1 MKATVNVVA
10 DALSPPPI
18 PEGAPPPQRQDEL
31 RLEPEVELPPVTAAP
46 ASEPDPPRPLD
57 KPPGCDCSLPSA
69 SECLA
74 AALLGVAVGCLAA
87 YLLGPRRGVAMSA
100 ACAACP
106 APYRQLSIGEIST
119 SSGA

>member
-10 DALSPPPI
+10 DALSQPPI
-18 PEGAPPPQRQDEL
+18 PDGAPPPARQDEL
-31 RLEPEVELPPVTAAP
+31 RLEPEVELPPVNATPA
-46 ASEPDPPRPLD
+46 ASEPPRPLD
-57 KPPGCDCSLPSA
+57 KPGCDCSLPSA
-69 SECLA
+69 SECLT

-106 APYRQLSIGEIST
+106 APYRQLSIGEISA

>member
-18 PEGAPPPQRQDEL
+18 PEGAPPPARQDEL
-31 RLEPEVELPPVTAAP
+31 RLEPEVELPPVNAAP
-46 ASEPDPPRPLD
+46 ASKPDPPRPLD
-57 KPPGCDCSLPSA
+57 KPGCDCSLPSA

-87 YLLGPRRGVAMSA
+87 YLLGPRRGVAVSA

-106 APYRQLSIGEIST
+106 PFRQLSIGEMSA